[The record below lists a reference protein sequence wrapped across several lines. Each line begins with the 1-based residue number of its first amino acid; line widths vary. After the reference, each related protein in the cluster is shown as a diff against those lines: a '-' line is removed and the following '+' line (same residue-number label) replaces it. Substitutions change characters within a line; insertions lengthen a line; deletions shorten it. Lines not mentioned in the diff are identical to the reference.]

1 MALKVFSSNAGHE
14 GGRVVGIDAR
24 LADSR
29 IGREKFFLDIPTFLR
44 TAYGSAS

>member
-14 GGRVVGIDAR
+14 GGRVVDIDAR

-29 IGREKFFLDIPTFLR
+29 IGREKFFGYSYIPANR
-44 TAYGSAS
+44 VR

>member
-14 GGRVVGIDAR
+14 GGRVVDIDAR

-29 IGREKFFLDIPTFLR
+29 IGREKFFFGYSYIPANR
-44 TAYGSAS
+44 VR